1 MELDGVRLDEELYK
15 YLLGFFSDS
24 DIDSMLRAV
33 KSPPSRYY
41 IRVNTMKTTAED
53 LAAALRGRGIDA
65 SRDEGLGEAL
75 WIPVK
80 GPNRV
85 SPARRVV
92 VANKQAAESVYLG
105 ANLYG
110 PGVLYADPLLPG
122 SEVSVAA
129 PNGEVVAVGVARMDR
144 RDMLRRSP
152 GVAVE
157 VVKSVYSMPKLREL
171 REFQD
176 GLFYEQSLPAQWVA
190 HVLEPRVGEVIVDMN
205 AAPGGKMG
213 HVIQLTNGKARVIGI
228 ERHAKKVIQTK
239 KTLDRLGLPGEVVQ
253 GDARYLV
260 VDLPGLAGSV
270 DGVLIDPPC
279 SDLGVRPK
287 LFDEKTMKQ
296 VKALAQ
302 YQRQFIAAAH
312 ELLRSGGTLV
322 YSTCTITPI
331 ENEDNVDYAVRL
343 GFSLE
348 EVAVP
353 GKLPGIG
360 NAGGLVARFYPHVND
375 SPGFFIAKLRK
386 K

>member
-24 DIDSMLRAV
+24 EIDSMMRAV

-53 LAAALRGRGIDA
+53 LAAALRERGIDA
-65 SRDEGLGEAL
+65 SLDEGLREAL

-80 GPNRV
+80 GPNKI

-92 VANKQAAESVYLG
+92 VANKQAAESAYLG

-122 SEVSVAA
+122 SEVSVVA
-129 PNGEVVAVGVARMDR
+129 PNGEVVAVGIARMDR
-144 RDMLRRSP
+144 RDMLRRAP

-171 REFQD
+171 REFQE
-176 GLFYEQSLPAQWVA
+176 GLLYEQSLPAQWVA
-190 HVLEPRVGEVIVDMN
+190 HVLDPRVGDVIVDMN

-213 HVIQLTNGKARVIGI
+213 HVIQLTSGKARVIGV
-228 ERHAKKVIQTK
+228 ERHAKKVNQTR

-253 GDARYLV
+253 GDARYLAI
-260 VDLPGLAGSV
+260 DLPSLAGSV

-312 ELLRSGGTLV
+312 KLLRSGGTLV

-331 ENEDNVDYAVRL
+331 ENEDNVDYAVQL
-343 GFSLE
+343 GFSVE

-353 GKLPGIG
+353 GKLQGIG
-360 NAGGLVARFYPHVND
+360 GVGSLVARFYPHVND